1 MGRARGE
8 QSAHEDAAPS
18 DTRRR
23 SRGRVAS
30 LPAAAA
36 LLLATACLAS
46 RPDPLKERPLELHND
61 AWLPS
66 DGAGSEHDAA
76 DFADRRLLPLPL
88 GRVRPHGWL
97 AGELRELADGCYGA
111 GPLAQRFAKP
121 SAELLASDDGTLAR
135 WLAGLEPLAALY
147 EGAPQRRAQLQ
158 ALLAGWRAVSAAAP
172 PAAAPL
178 ASPLDDATALA
189 ALASAEAWALD
200 PREELELPLLI
211 DRLQAW
217 QARLAQDGDGDFA
230 ARCEA
235 VAFNLLPAYL
245 APDSKAACAR
255 SAANLLHS
263 ELDGLAPGSTG
274 DGAPLLYAAGG
285 AAPGSAVGGAA
296 DGGTHDRAV
305 AALGSGFTSY
315 VRHAWMATRDGGVAA
330 LLHGPTVVHFDL
342 DARRGASVEAQ
353 TTYPFADTIAFTI
366 RLWSK
371 VDSAPPSLRP
381 DMDPARFPLWLR
393 LPAWCRAPRLHVD
406 GRTFVVDGG
415 TTGFVRLERDWRH
428 GDVVTLELPM
438 EVAVRSLA
446 ESGGAP
452 GSVAIERGP
461 LRYSLDLGEQWRRA
475 SGAVEGGV
483 RDEWPTREVVAT
495 RPWNFALQLDAE
507 VAARSFQV
515 VERADRFRAH
525 PFVLPAPLELRAKGR
540 RLVEWTLERGRCA
553 PLQAGPVECNAP
565 LEELRLVPM
574 GSTRVRITA
583 FPVVAALPGQGERWS
598 AIRPLPRASQRSST
612 PFAPFDGVAPERS
625 DDDAVTRYSFD
636 AHRGGVEWLEREFDE
651 ARTLTKCAIFWH
663 EDAGRGPFRLPT
675 SWRLLWRDRNGSWQ
689 PVEAKGGYPIERD
702 GWSRVEFAPVTT
714 RALRLELVQPA
725 EASCALYEWTAE

>member
-1 MGRARGE
+1 MRAG
-8 QSAHEDAAPS
+8 AAC
-18 DTRRR
+18 T
-23 SRGRVAS
+23 
-30 LPAAAA
+30 A
-36 LLLATACLAS
+36 LLLTAACLAS
-46 RPDPLKERPLELHND
+46 RPDPLKERPLELRHD

-66 DGAGSEHDAA
+66 DGAGPAHDAA

-111 GPLAQRFAKP
+111 GPLAQRFATP
-121 SAELLASDDGTLAR
+121 SAELLASDDGTLTR

-147 EGAPQRRAQLQ
+147 EGAPARRAQLQ
-158 ALLAGWRAVSAAAP
+158 ALVAGWRAVSAAAP
-172 PAAAPL
+172 PAAVPIAAPR
-178 ASPLDDATALA
+178 AAPLDDSAVLA
-189 ALASAEAWALD
+189 ALAAAEAWPLD
-200 PREELELPLLI
+200 PREELELAVQV

-217 QARLAQDGDGDFA
+217 QARLAQDGDVEWA

-245 APDSKAACAR
+245 APDSRGACAR

-274 DGAPLLYAAGG
+274 DGAPLLYSAGG
-285 AAPGSAVGGAA
+285 AAQRGAADGAA
-296 DGGTHDRAV
+296 DGGALERAV

-315 VRHAWMATRDGGVAA
+315 VRNAWMATRDGGVAA

-353 TTYPFADTIAFTI
+353 TTYPFDATIAFTI

-381 DMDPARFPLWLR
+381 DLDPARFPLWLR
-393 LPAWCRAPRLHVD
+393 IPAWCRAPQLLVD
-406 GRTFVVDGG
+406 GRPFAVDGG

-495 RPWNFALQLDAE
+495 RPWNFALQLDPE
-507 VAARSFQV
+507 VAARAFDV

-553 PLQAGPVECNAP
+553 PLQAGPVECRAP

-612 PFAPFDGVAPERS
+612 PFAPFDGIAPECS
-625 DDDAVTRYSFD
+625 DDDAVARYSFD
-636 AHRGGVEWLEREFDE
+636 AHRGGIEWLEREFDE
-651 ARTLTKCAIFWH
+651 TLTLTTSAVFWH
-663 EDAGRGPFRLPT
+663 EDAGRGPFRLPA

-689 PVEAKGGYPIERD
+689 PVEPKGDYPLERD
-702 GWSRVEFAPVTT
+702 AFSRVAFAPVTT

-725 EASCALYEWTAE
+725 DASCALYEWTAE

>member
-1 MGRARGE
+1 MGRERDDRSSHA
-8 QSAHEDAAPS
+8 SAATTTAS
-18 DTRRR
+18 VRA
-23 SRGRVAS
+23 GVAY
-30 LPAAAA
+30 AA
-36 LLLATACLAS
+36 LLLAAACLAS
-46 RPDPLKERPLELHND
+46 RPDPLKERPLEVRND

-66 DGAGSEHDAA
+66 EGGGPAHDAA
-76 DFADRRLLPLPL
+76 DFAERRLLPLPL
-88 GRVRPHGWL
+88 GSVRPHGWL

-111 GPLAQRFAKP
+111 GPLAQRFGKP
-121 SAELLASDDGTLAR
+121 SAELLANDDGTLTR

-158 ALLAGWRAVSAAAP
+158 TLLAGWRAVIAAAPTAAAPTTAAP
-172 PAAAPL
+172 PASPL
-178 ASPLDDATALA
+178 DEPLDDATALA
-189 ALASAEAWALD
+189 ALAAAEAWPLD
-200 PREELELPLLI
+200 PREEVELALQV

-217 QARLAQDGDGDFA
+217 QARLAQDGDVEWA

-235 VAFNLLPAYL
+235 VAFNVLPAYL
-245 APDSKAACAR
+245 APDSRGACAR

-285 AAPGSAVGGAA
+285 AAPGGAA
-296 DGGTHDRAV
+296 DGGVHDRAV

-315 VRHAWMATRDGGVAA
+315 VRNAWMATRDGGVAA
-330 LLHGPTVVHFDL
+330 LLHGPTLVHFNL

-353 TTYPFADTIAFTI
+353 TTYPFDATIAFTI

-371 VDSAPPSLRP
+371 VDSAPPALRP
-381 DMDPARFPLWLR
+381 DLDPARFPLWLR
-393 LPAWCRAPRLHVD
+393 LPDWCRAPQLRVD

-438 EVAVRSLA
+438 EVVVRSLT

-475 SGAVEGGV
+475 SGTVEGGV

-495 RPWNFALQLDAE
+495 RPWNFALQLDPE
-507 VAARSFQV
+507 VAARAFDV

-553 PLQAGPVECNAP
+553 PLQAGPVECRAP

-583 FPVVAALPGQGERWS
+583 FPVVAALPGQGARWS
-598 AIRPLPRASQRSST
+598 AIQPLPRASLRSST
-612 PFAPFDGVAPERS
+612 PFAPFDGVVPERS
-625 DDDAVTRYSFD
+625 DDDAVARYSFD
-636 AHRGGVEWLEREFDE
+636 AHRGGVEWIERELDE
-651 ARTLTKCAIFWH
+651 ATTLTKSAVFWH

-689 PVEAKGGYPIERD
+689 PVEPKGDYPVERD

-714 RALRLELVQPA
+714 RALRLEVTQPDS
-725 EASCALYEWTAE
+725 ASCALYEWTAQ